1 MQQTQNHHNWLT
13 NLHKGKVIQR
23 PFHFSVIMYEFS
35 ELNSCVSKHV
45 NYSKHVIITKK
56 SKSYLLFSICTV
68 LYCILIIYNE
78 QQSSLRLL

>member
-1 MQQTQNHHNWLT
+1 MQQTQIHHNWLT
-13 NLHKGKVIQR
+13 NFHKGKVIKR

-35 ELNSCVSKHV
+35 ELNSVLVNV
-45 NYSKHVIITKK
+45 NYSKHVILTKK